1 MSDNKRHDE
10 YIAEKMFQLIELIG
24 QISAASRC
32 VGYKDTE
39 HMIGV
44 IRGQTLVMIDRFDKD
59 KNSGQ

>member
-1 MSDNKRHDE
+1 MSDNKSHDE
-10 YIAEKMFQLIELIG
+10 YIAEKLFQLMELVG

-39 HMIGV
+39 HMVGV

-59 KNSGQ
+59 VKRGQ

>member
-24 QISAASRC
+24 QTSAASRC

-59 KNSGQ
+59 MNRGQ